1 MKKELE
7 KEEKTQVLEV
17 ENEII
22 EIIIR
27 INIAEEKNKE
37 KLRV

>member
-7 KEEKTQVLEV
+7 KEEKTKVLEV